1 MFFVVFPA
9 GVDYR
14 ARRYPVVT
22 FTLIGLNVLVYL
34 VTLAVRLNGGSAVDP
49 WIYEHFWLIPA
60 QSTWY
65 TYLTS
70 LFMHSGLTHLV
81 FNMLYLF
88 LFGACVEDLIGRTKF
103 TVLYLLGGL
112 IASLTYIAAAPGH
125 FTSRIPVGG
134 ASGAIM
140 ACIGG
145 FLLFLARTKVEF
157 KWVFVLLFFFVFR
170 VFSGSFFLPAW
181 LVISF
186 FFGGD
191 LLGEVLTLGG
201 VVSSSV
207 AFAAHLG
214 GFLWGLGAISLEKQ
228 WQTRLEPAKEAPD
241 ASLRLPHAAPATNE
255 TGTIYLFVN
264 DAQAGP
270 FTLTQVHEML
280 ALGSIP
286 ADAHYWQ
293 EGMTEWR
300 GVADLQNPTTG

>member
-1 MFFVVFPA
+1 MFFVVLPV

-34 VTLAVRLNGGSAVDP
+34 VTLAVRLNGGNAVDP

-112 IASLTYIAAAPGH
+112 IASFTYIAAAPGH
-125 FTSRIPVGG
+125 FASRIPVGG

-145 FLLFLARTKVEF
+145 FLLFLARTRVEF
-157 KWVFVLLFFFVFR
+157 KWVFVFLFFFVFR

-201 VVSSSV
+201 GVSSSV

-228 WQTRLEPAKEAPD
+228 WQARQEPAKEAPD
-241 ASLRLPHAAPATNE
+241 VPLRLPHATLAADE

-286 ADAHYWQ
+286 ADALYWQ

-300 GVADLQNPTTG
+300 DVADLQNPATG